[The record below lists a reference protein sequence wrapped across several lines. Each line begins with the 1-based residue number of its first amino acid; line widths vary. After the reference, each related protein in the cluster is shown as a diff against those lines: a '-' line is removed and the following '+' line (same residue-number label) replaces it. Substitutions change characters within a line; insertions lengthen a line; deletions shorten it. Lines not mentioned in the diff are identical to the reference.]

1 LFLGKE
7 RKKGRKK
14 ERSSGKDG
22 GGDASSQA
30 KANNIVFYWFS
41 KKEGSAI
48 SIFHLLFFQMNLNY
62 GR

>member
-7 RKKGRKK
+7 RKKERKK
-14 ERSSGKDG
+14 YSGKDG
-22 GGDASSQA
+22 GGDATSQA
-30 KANNIVFYWFS
+30 KADNTTVFYWLS
-41 KKEGSAI
+41 RKEGSAI